1 MLKEERR
8 TLSGKNFGMAKYIY
22 YFPLGRNDL
31 FWGYHWHIKQI
42 VEQNEVILVEGEKS
56 VMKLETNNIYNAVA
70 IGTSHLSKDQM
81 KILLKLRVNV
91 IMALDKDKEA
101 SKDKNFLNLAKYN
114 KCYIMEDTDNLLEE
128 KDAPIDKG
136 IEVFRKIYEKR
147 RLVQ

>member
-1 MLKEERR
+1 
-8 TLSGKNFGMAKYIY
+8 
-22 YFPLGRNDL
+22 
-31 FWGYHWHIKQI
+31 
-42 VEQNEVILVEGEKS
+42 
-56 VMKLETNNIYNAVA
+56 MKLETNNIYNAVA
-70 IGTSHLSKDQM
+70 IGTSHLSKEQT

-91 IMALDKDKEA
+91 IMALDKDKDA

-114 KCYIMEDTDNLLEE
+114 KCYVMEDTENMLDE